1 MASATV
7 AAAARDTDLSSHL
20 TATEKERER
29 GEQGGF
35 VKKGKVCRGG
45 F

>member
-20 TATEKERER
+20 TATEKGER
-29 GEQGGF
+29 GKGIVERGKCGEGGF
-35 VKKGKVCRGG
+35 
-45 F
+45 